1 MRTRTLATLVAAAT
15 LALSATSAS
24 AASGWESADVVGQ
37 GLAGPVVATGGAAV
51 LRTANGV
58 AASLTMP
65 TPEPGSYT
73 YPTGPTGSGVA
84 GHPEAFSFWVFIFY
98 NPEACAGPICLPGD
112 LMNDPDVIAGAYNA
126 GGHLE
131 GGPNLKLEGFV
142 NKSSF
147 TFGEPNALGE
157 MNAETLGQALSMGF
171 DLADAEIHLAV
182 APHGALD
189 PALLPGSIS
198 TPVGTPA
205 SWWLAIVPP
214 QD

>member
-1 MRTRTLATLVAAAT
+1 MRKRTLATLVAAAT

-112 LMNDPDVIAGAYNA
+112 LMTNPAVIAGAYNA

-131 GGPNLKLEGFV
+131 GGANLTLQGFV

-147 TFGEPNALGE
+147 TFGGA
-157 MNAETLGQALSMGF
+157 NAETLGQALSMGF

>member
-1 MRTRTLATLVAAAT
+1 MRKRALATLVAAT
-15 LALSATSAS
+15 ILVLSATSAS

-37 GLAGPVVATGGAAV
+37 GLAGPVVAPGGAAV
-51 LRTANGV
+51 LRTPNGV
-58 AASLTMP
+58 AAGLTMS

-73 YPTGPTGSGVA
+73 YPTGATGSGMA
-84 GHPEAFSFWVFIFY
+84 GHPEAFSLWVFIFY
-98 NPEACAGPICLPGD
+98 NPEECAGPICAPGD
-112 LMNDPDVIAGAYNA
+112 LMNDLDVIAGAYNA

-142 NKSSF
+142 NKDSF
-147 TFGEPNALGE
+147 TFGGPNAE
-157 MNAETLGQALSMGF
+157 KLGQALSMGY

-198 TPVGTPA
+198 TPVGMPA
-205 SWWLAIVPP
+205 FWWLAIVPSLS
-214 QD
+214 